1 MLAVY
6 FIAFVWTRSHASWQD
21 FFSAVLSI
29 TKDCFLKKILSLLIF
44 ALKSILSGADET
56 YHFPSSRTSLWSRH
70 ATGRSVAWRDKTAAR
85 ETKTNPT
92 QFNRTPLSKHS
103 IATGPP
109 PWGCFVNRQSILPPP
124 PNPRSSVSFILYTSY
139 RIYRSHCIINKFI
152 IKMYRGDIRFNYLY
166 RLPKYSYYK

>member
-1 MLAVY
+1 MVVVY

-21 FFSAVLSI
+21 FSSAVLSI

-56 YHFPSSRTSLWSRH
+56 YHFPSSRTSFWSRH
-70 ATGRSVAWRDKTAAR
+70 ATGGSVTWRDKTAAR

-92 QFNRTPLSKHS
+92 QFNRTPLPKHS

-109 PWGCFVNRQSILPPP
+109 PWACAVNRQSILPHS
-124 PNPRSSVSFILYTSY
+124 PNPRSFVSFYILYTLY

-152 IKMYRGDIRFNYLY
+152 KMYRRDIRFNYLY

>member
-21 FFSAVLSI
+21 FSSTVLSI
-29 TKDCFLKKILSLLIF
+29 TKDCLLKKILSLLIF

-56 YHFPSSRTSLWSRH
+56 YHFPSSRTSFWSRH

-92 QFNRTPLSKHS
+92 KFDRTPLPKHS
-103 IATGPP
+103 IATGPS
-109 PWGCFVNRQSILPPP
+109 PWGCLVNRQSILPL
-124 PNPRSSVSFILYTSY
+124 PRPSFFCKLY
-139 RIYRSHCIINKFI
+139 IIHFI
-152 IKMYRGDIRFNYLY
+152 QDLQKSLY
-166 RLPKYSYYK
+166 NQ